1 MDLALLLTERQQP
14 ITFIS
19 DNDIYSALILR
30 ESEKLY
36 NTFITKLINMV
47 MATTTTTAAD
57 ATVIRTSSLPS
68 DKFSY

>member
-1 MDLALLLTERQQP
+1 VDLALLLTERQQP

-19 DNDIYSALILR
+19 DNDIYTALILR

-36 NTFITKLINMV
+36 NTFITKLINIV
-47 MATTTTTAAD
+47 MATTAID

>member
-19 DNDIYSALILR
+19 DNDIYTALILR

-36 NTFITKLINMV
+36 NTFITKLINIV
-47 MATTTTTAAD
+47 MATTAID